1 MPVRVEDVLSV
12 NVVLVGIELLKTADE
27 IAACSA
33 AIGREFHQDGA
44 FLDAVP
50 QAAPV
55 AGRVLRLPRERILV
69 EVSALR
75 SRVTKEYPVD
85 SGDVAFVASVAAQAL
100 ASEAAREPAVPAHGF
115 NLAMVYSAESGE
127 DALRYLGRRVFASP
141 VFVPQ
146 EWGPL
151 GGQGKLIFQDDTRQW
166 TLTLEPRL
174 QAPNTPKVF
183 LDINLHVS
191 ESGVPREDEMEAQLR
206 ALWDRAHTL
215 IEAIDA
221 NVND

>member
-1 MPVRVEDVLSV
+1 MAVRVEDVLSV
-12 NVVLVGIELLKTADE
+12 NVVLVGIELLKTATE
-27 IAACSA
+27 VAACSA
-33 AIGREFHQDGA
+33 AIGRELHQDGA

-55 AGRVLRLPRERILV
+55 AGRVVRLPRERILV

-75 SRVTKEYPVD
+75 SRVTKEYPAD
-85 SGDVAFVASVAAQAL
+85 IDDVALVARVAAQAL
-100 ASEAAREPAVPAHGF
+100 ASATVQEPVVPAHGF
-115 NLAMVYSAESGE
+115 NFAMVYSAESGE
-127 DALRYLGRRVFASP
+127 DALRYLGSRLFAP
-141 VFVPQ
+141 PAFVPQ
-146 EWGPL
+146 EWTSL
-151 GGQGKLIFQDDTRQW
+151 GGQGKLKFQDGARQW
-166 TLTLEPRL
+166 TVTLEPRL
-174 QAPNTPKVF
+174 QVPNTPKVF

-191 ESGVPREDEMEAQLR
+191 EVGVPQEDEMETQLR

>member
-12 NVVLVGIELLKTADE
+12 NVVLVGIELLKTAAE
-27 IAACSA
+27 VAACSA
-33 AIGREFHQDGA
+33 AIGRELHQDGA

-55 AGRVLRLPRERILV
+55 AGRVLRLPRERILA

-75 SRVTKEYPVD
+75 SRVTKEYPSAID
-85 SGDVAFVASVAAQAL
+85 DVALVARIAAQAL
-100 ASEAAREPAVPAHGF
+100 ASAAVHQPVVPAHGF
-115 NLAMVYSAESGE
+115 NLAMVYSAQSGE
-127 DALRYLGRRVFASP
+127 DALRYLGRRVFAP
-141 VFVPQ
+141 PAFVPG
-146 EWGPL
+146 EWTSL
-151 GGQGKLIFQDDTRQW
+151 GGQGKLKFQDGARQW

-174 QAPNTPKVF
+174 QVPDTPKVF

-191 ESGVPREDEMEAQLR
+191 EAGVPAEDEMETQLR

-221 NVND
+221 NVSD